1 MTSQLARPALRRN
14 ARWWFLGPLEGKIW
28 LGHHLG
34 PMGFFGTQNPSC
46 CLVTK
51 KHGETT
57 KAPQTKRP
65 PFFLLIQG
73 VVWEL
78 AEALSVFAIGLP
90 TIYVNVLKQ
99 DFGEFSSC
107 MILKGERV
115 ILPRRCRK
123 IMTTQDGYNL
133 CTELVRVFAM
143 PSAYPTII
151 YSCFFRLQRSGWCRS
166 VEFSQL
172 YISLSVY
179 AHT

>member
-1 MTSQLARPALRRN
+1 MVPGTLRREDL
-14 ARWWFLGPLEGKIW
+14 AWTSFGS
-28 LGHHLG
+28 H
-34 PMGFFGTQNPSC
+34 GFFWDPKPFMLSC
-46 CLVTK
+46 NKK